1 MADGGGSSAGASA
14 GASSGAAGS
23 SNSGEAGS
31 GQAAGQAAT
40 ADAGQVAS
48 GEVAAGESKENTEEG
63 LKVSEK
69 VGEVIDA
76 KPVTVEEVKEKTT
89 INKDHIEGEVKKEE
103 EKIEEVKKHKYAD
116 RLAKEYPDRQ
126 FESDDDY
133 ENAHEEYVKNLEGYR
148 ERGTIANQKLV
159 ALFEAEPQIADVVT
173 AMIGGATLRSALARH
188 IGAEDLVP
196 EEGDPDYTAYEENN
210 KQRLERIAKTDQ
222 FNREFNENVEF
233 SAKSVEEFA
242 TENNLKP
249 EEAEKILGEFNDM
262 LKDIYRGKITK
273 ETLTK
278 IARAVKHDEAVKEAK
293 LEGLEEG
300 EIKAKN
306 EKIKAVREKE
316 DTRKDD
322 GMPILKKTG
331 DTLEEQPEK
340 PEQVQI
346 IDRIFEGTKKRS
358 HF

>member
-1 MADGGGSSAGASA
+1 MANGGGSSAGA
-14 GASSGAAGS
+14 GASSGAAAAAS
-23 SNSGEAGS
+23 SDAG
-31 GQAAGQAAT
+31 AAT
-40 ADAGQVAS
+40 GAAVATE
-48 GEVAAGESKENTEEG
+48 GNGAEAQAGESKESAPEGTE
-63 LKVSEK
+63 VSEK
-69 VGEVIDA
+69 VGEVIDD
-76 KPVTVEEVKEKTT
+76 KPVTVKEIKEKTT

-103 EKIEEVKKHKYAD
+103 KKEEVKKHKYAD

-126 FESDDDY
+126 FESDEDY
-133 ENAHEEYVKNLEGYR
+133 EAGHEEYVKNLEGYR

-188 IGAEDLVP
+188 IGSEDLVP
-196 EEGDPDYTAYEENN
+196 EEGDPDYSAYEKNN
-210 KQRLERIAKTDQ
+210 QERLERIEKTNK
-222 FNREFNENVEF
+222 FNQEFNENVEF
-233 SAKSVEEFA
+233 SAKSVDEFA

-293 LEGLEEG
+293 AEGLEEG

-306 EKIKAVREKE
+306 EKIKAVKEKV

-322 GMPILKKTG
+322 GMPVLKKTG
-331 DTLEEQPEK
+331 DTIEEKPDK

-346 IDRIFEGTKKRS
+346 IDRIFEGAKKRS
-358 HF
+358 NF